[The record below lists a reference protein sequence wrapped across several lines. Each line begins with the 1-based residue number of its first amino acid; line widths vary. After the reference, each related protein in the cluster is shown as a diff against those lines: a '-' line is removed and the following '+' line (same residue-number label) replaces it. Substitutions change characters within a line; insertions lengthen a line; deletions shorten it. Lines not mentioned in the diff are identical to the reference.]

1 MKRQLCSVI
10 MLAGVFAALT
20 ALSSSS
26 QTAPSKPT
34 QSQEGAI
41 TMSHAKGTFEVK
53 VTPAPADDTG
63 VSRFRGDKQFNGDL
77 NGHSVFVM
85 LAAGNPATGSAGY
98 VAMENVTG
106 TLAGR
111 SGSFSLQQSGTMD
124 KGALHL
130 VVLVVPGTGT
140 GELQGISG
148 KMDIVIA
155 DGKHSYD
162 LEYSLPA
169 KP

>member
-1 MKRQLCSVI
+1 MTKHLCSIAV
-10 MLAGVFAALT
+10 LALLT
-20 ALSSSS
+20 ALPSPS
-26 QTAPSKPT
+26 QTAAAKPT
-34 QSQEGAI
+34 QAKESAI

-53 VTPAPADDTG
+53 MTPAPADDTG
-63 VSRFRGDKQFNGDL
+63 VSRFRGDKQFRGDL
-77 NGHSVFVM
+77 DGSSVVVM

-111 SGSFSLQQSGTMD
+111 SGTFSLQQSGTMD
-124 KGALHL
+124 KGALSL
-130 VVLVVPGTGT
+130 TVLVVPGSGT
-140 GELQGISG
+140 GDLQGISG
-148 KMDIVIA
+148 KMDIIIA
-155 DGKHSYD
+155 DGEHSYD

>member
-1 MKRQLCSVI
+1 MTKHLCSIAV
-10 MLAGVFAALT
+10 LALLT
-20 ALSSSS
+20 ALPSPS
-26 QTAPSKPT
+26 QTAAAKPT
-34 QSQEGAI
+34 QAKESAI

-53 VTPAPADDTG
+53 MTPAPADDTG
-63 VSRFRGDKQFNGDL
+63 VSRFRGDKQFRGDL
-77 NGHSVFVM
+77 DGSSVVVM

-98 VAMENVTG
+98 VAMENE
-106 TLAGR
+106 
-111 SGSFSLQQSGTMD
+111 SGTMD
-124 KGALHL
+124 KGALSL
-130 VVLVVPGTGT
+130 TVLVVPGSGT
-140 GELQGISG
+140 GDLQGISG

>member
-1 MKRQLCSVI
+1 MTKHICSGIIFTV
-10 MLAGVFAALT
+10 LT
-20 ALSSSS
+20 VLPAFS
-26 QTAPSKPT
+26 QTAA
-34 QSQEGAI
+34 SQPIQNKASAI
-41 TMSHAKGTFEVK
+41 TMAHAKGTFEVK
-53 VTPAPADDTG
+53 MTPMPADDTG
-63 VSRFRGDKQFNGDL
+63 VSRFRGDKQFHGDL
-77 NGHSVFVM
+77 EGKSVVVM

-111 SGSFSLQQSGTMD
+111 SGTFSLQQSGTMD
-124 KGALHL
+124 KGALNL
-130 VVLVVPGTGT
+130 TVLVVPGTGT
-140 GELQGISG
+140 GDLQGISG
-148 KMDIVIA
+148 KMDIIIA